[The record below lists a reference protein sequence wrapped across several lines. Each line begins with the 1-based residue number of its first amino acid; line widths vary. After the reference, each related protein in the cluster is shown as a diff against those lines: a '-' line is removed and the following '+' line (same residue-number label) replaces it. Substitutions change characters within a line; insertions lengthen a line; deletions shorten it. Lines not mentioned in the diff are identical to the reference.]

1 MGFLDNTTI
10 TVDAVLTKKG
20 REVLARGVENF
31 KITKFALAADEIDY
45 NLWDTSHPNGSSY
58 YGAVIENMPLLEAF
72 VDENQIMRYK
82 LITLPKNTVTMA
94 VLNIDSTVKE
104 IYANSPTSIQPST
117 LNLFTDESYTFTIHN
132 TDIAVIQVVDSGTTT
147 SDSEDRTMTIS
158 NAKEVSV
165 VGQTLSESTSLRKT
179 QLTITGQQSGQSVV
193 ITWNHQG

>member
-1 MGFLDNTTI
+1 MGYLDNDTI
-10 TVDAVLTKKG
+10 VVDAILTKHG
-20 REVLARGVENF
+20 RKILSDGGAINPTSFALSDDGIDYSLWN
-31 KITKFALAADEIDY
+31 KSSPSGSSGYDDYITKLPMIE
-45 NLWDTSHPNGSSY
+45 
-58 YGAVIENMPLLEAF
+58 AVPDDQTL
-72 VDENQIMRYK
+72 MRYK

-193 ITWNHQG
+193 ITLNHQG